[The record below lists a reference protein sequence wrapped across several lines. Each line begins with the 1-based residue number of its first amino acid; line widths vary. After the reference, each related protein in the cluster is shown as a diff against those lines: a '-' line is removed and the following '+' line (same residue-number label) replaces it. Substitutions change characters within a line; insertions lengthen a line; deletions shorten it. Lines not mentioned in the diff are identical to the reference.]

1 MHDYQ
6 RFCWLY
12 AVPGPVCIVQA
23 HVLIGREDAER
34 ASCDWSVET
43 DSLPEIH
50 PALSLPVS
58 GIGGLLTISNNP
70 DKLYQNSLEKFRLHT

>member
-43 DSLPEIH
+43 DSLPEMH
-50 PALSLPVS
+50 PVCMFACEWYRWAFDYFQQS
-58 GIGGLLTISNNP
+58 G
-70 DKLYQNSLEKFRLHT
+70 